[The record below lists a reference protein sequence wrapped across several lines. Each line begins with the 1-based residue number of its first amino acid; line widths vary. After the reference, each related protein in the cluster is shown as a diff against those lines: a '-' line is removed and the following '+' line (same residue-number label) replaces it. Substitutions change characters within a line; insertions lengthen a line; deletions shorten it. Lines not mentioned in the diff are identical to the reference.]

1 MQLVCPACGARN
13 RVPDERLFE
22 SPKCG
27 KCAALLLAAAPLTLS
42 DAALPG
48 FLAGTGL
55 PVLVDFWAGWCGPCQ
70 MMAPQFAAAAKA
82 RPTLRFVKLDTEQAP
97 VAAQHY
103 QIRSIPT
110 LILFWQGRELARH
123 SGVLQAAELL
133 QWAERQLQA
142 AGCPLR

>member
-1 MQLVCPACGARN
+1 MQLVCPSCGARN
-13 RVPDERLFE
+13 RVPDERLLE
-22 SPKCG
+22 LPKCG
-27 KCAALLLAAAPLTLS
+27 KCAGALLAAAPLALS

-48 FLAGTGL
+48 FLAGTEL

-82 RPTLRFVKLDTEQAP
+82 RPTLRCVKVDTEQAP
-97 VAAQHY
+97 QASRHY

-123 SGVLQAAELL
+123 SGVMQAAELL
-133 QWAERQLQA
+133 QWAERQLLA
-142 AGCPLR
+142 AGVR